1 MKNLIMHKEG
11 ENSFITYIK
20 KRIKHNLNFVC
31 LFQGASGIGKT
42 WSAISMAEQIDPEF
56 DTERQVTFDFKETM
70 TLINNEWFKQKKW
83 KIIIFDEPQI
93 SISNRTWQSLA
104 NRMMNYLLSTFR
116 HQNVILIFCSPYKD
130 FLDSQSVKM
139 IHCIF
144 ECMGVDKKKGLSKV
158 RPKLQQYNSS
168 MKKTYQHRLYVIS
181 QRKIRPM
188 TEWFINKPSK
198 ESIDIYER
206 RKTEFTSKLNKDIQK
221 SLDDISSDKKKKENE
236 EVKIDTRKP
245 LTDKQEQVMKL
256 LTNHK
261 AIEVAKML
269 NITTAVVSRHKK
281 SAIKK
286 GYRPKEFK
294 EEGN

>member
-1 MKNLIMHKEG
+1 MHKEG

-42 WSAISMAEQIDPEF
+42 WSAISMAQQIDPEF

-104 NRMMNYLLSTFR
+104 NRLMNYLLSTFR

-168 MKKTYQHRLYVIS
+168 MKKTYQHRLYVIG
-181 QRKIRPM
+181 KGKVRPM
-188 TEWFINKPSK
+188 TEWLINKPTK

-206 RKTEFTSKLNKDIQK
+206 RKTEFTSRLNKDIQK
-221 SLDDISSDKKKKENE
+221 SLDDMTSDKNKDD
-236 EVKIDTRKP
+236 VKVVNRETRRA
-245 LTDKQEQVMKL
+245 LTPKQLQVMKCL
-256 LTNHK
+256 ANHK
-261 AIEVAKML
+261 YKEASAILHMGL
-269 NITTAVVSRHKK
+269 GQLFSHKK
-281 SAIKK
+281 YAMKK
-286 GYRPKEFK
+286 GYTLEEFRGI
-294 EEGN
+294 ET